1 MTEQEKEEL
10 RRKIEARKQ
19 RETAGTGTVNN
30 NQQTCTGCG
39 SVIPANYDVCPVC
52 GKVLRQGEKLKQQPQ
67 MQSGNSD
74 RGKGVAIASLVL
86 GIVGSVLALFGF
98 LVGLWLCVP
107 SFICGIA
114 GLVTAKKAKKNG
126 CISGIRT
133 AGFILSI
140 IAAVLGGIGVI
151 VLIANIA
158 VFMAAI
164 STLEDTPV
172 PEGTKTIDQ
181 LGGGA
186 TILLQSWFM
195 R

>member
-1 MTEQEKEEL
+1 MIEQEKEEL
-10 RRKIEARKQ
+10 RRKMEARKQ
-19 RETAGTGTVNN
+19 REAAGTGTVNN

-39 SVIPANYDVCPVC
+39 SVIPANYDVCLVC
-52 GKVLRQGEKLKQQPQ
+52 GKVLRQGAKLKQQPQ

-86 GIVGSVLALFGF
+86 GIVGFVLSLFGF

-107 SFICGIA
+107 GFICGIA

-186 TILLQSWFM
+186 TILLQSWLM

>member
-19 RETAGTGTVNN
+19 REAAGTGTVNN

-52 GKVLRQGEKLKQQPQ
+52 GKVLRQGAKLKQQPQ

-86 GIVGSVLALFGF
+86 GIVGSVLSLFGF
-98 LVGLWLCVP
+98 LVGLWLCVLG
-107 SFICGIA
+107 FICGIA

-140 IAAVLGGIGVI
+140 IAAEMGGIGLI
-151 VLIANIA
+151 VLIAKIA

-186 TILLQSWFM
+186 TILLQSWLM

>member
-86 GIVGSVLALFGF
+86 GIVGFVLSLFGF

-107 SFICGIA
+107 GFICGIA

-186 TILLQSWFM
+186 TILLQSWLM

>member
-19 RETAGTGTVNN
+19 REAAERAGNMNN
-30 NQQTCTGCG
+30 NQKTCPGCG
-39 SVIPANYDVCPVC
+39 SVIPANYDVCPIC
-52 GKVLRQGEKLKQQPQ
+52 GEVLRQGVKPKQQI
-67 MQSGNSD
+67 QSNDSD
-74 RGKGVAIASLVL
+74 KGQGLATASLVL
-86 GIVGSVLALFGF
+86 GIVGVALSLLGLVLSLWMCIP
-98 LVGLWLCVP
+98 GL
-107 SFICGIA
+107 ICGIA

-186 TILLQSWFM
+186 TILLQSWLM

>member
-19 RETAGTGTVNN
+19 REAAGTGTVNN

-52 GKVLRQGEKLKQQPQ
+52 GKVLRQGAKLKQQPQ

-86 GIVGSVLALFGF
+86 GIVGSVLSLFGF

-107 SFICGIA
+107 GFICGIA

-151 VLIANIA
+151 VLIANI
-158 VFMAAI
+158 
-164 STLEDTPV
+164 
-172 PEGTKTIDQ
+172 TKTIDQ

-186 TILLQSWFM
+186 TILLQSWLM

>member
-1 MTEQEKEEL
+1 M
-10 RRKIEARKQ
+10 EARKQ
-19 RETAGTGTVNN
+19 REAAGTGTVNN

-52 GKVLRQGEKLKQQPQ
+52 GKVLRQGTKLKQQPQ

-86 GIVGSVLALFGF
+86 GIVGFVLSLFGF

-107 SFICGIA
+107 GFICGIA

-186 TILLQSWFM
+186 TILLQSWLM

>member
-19 RETAGTGTVNN
+19 REAAGTGTVNN

-86 GIVGSVLALFGF
+86 GIVGSVLSLFGF
-98 LVGLWLCVP
+98 LVGLWLCVLG
-107 SFICGIA
+107 FICGIA

-140 IAAVLGGIGVI
+140 IATVLGGIGVI

-186 TILLQSWFM
+186 TILLQSWLM

>member
-19 RETAGTGTVNN
+19 REAAGTGTVNN

-52 GKVLRQGEKLKQQPQ
+52 GKVLRQGAKLKQQPQ

-86 GIVGSVLALFGF
+86 GIVGSVLSLFGF

-107 SFICGIA
+107 GFICGIA

-172 PEGTKTIDQ
+172 PEGTKIDQ

-186 TILLQSWFM
+186 TILLQSWLM